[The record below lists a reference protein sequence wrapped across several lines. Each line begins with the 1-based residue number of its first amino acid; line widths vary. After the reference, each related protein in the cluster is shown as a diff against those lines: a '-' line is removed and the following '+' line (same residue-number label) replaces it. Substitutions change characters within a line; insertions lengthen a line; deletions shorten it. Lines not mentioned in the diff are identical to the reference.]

1 MTQFTQPP
9 DGTPEFHAGVG
20 PGPAPPRKSNV
31 IKWVI
36 VLVIGVPVSV
46 CVAIGAVCMYIG
58 AMSPD
63 TKVLS
68 GRQVPARFIRQI
80 RDLGVLQAD
89 EQIEYFYSD
98 ALTNIENGFYL
109 LTDRNVVVY
118 SREFEEPAI
127 IVPLEDIVD
136 AEAEYSDTWLEDGT
150 IVLTL
155 SDGTSVSFPVSSQ
168 GGGDRRMF
176 SALKKKA
183 GLSDGKTK
191 PTGESDPKSAES
203 DQADED
209 R

>member
-9 DGTPEFHAGVG
+9 DGTPEFHSGVA

-63 TKVLS
+63 AKVLS
-68 GRQVPARFIRQI
+68 GRQVPARFVRQI

-109 LTDRNVVVY
+109 LTDRKVVVY

-127 IVPLEDIVD
+127 IVPFEDIVD

-191 PTGESDPKSAES
+191 PTGASDKESAES
-203 DQADED
+203 DEADED